1 MSACLILLLLT
12 YATACLPL
20 PPSAYAAMLP
30 AQHSSTLDTG
40 YKKKNGKVH
49 SMTLR
54 NQTAARRCMV
64 KETMGTIEQRRQ
76 KD

>member
-40 YKKKNGKVH
+40 YNKKWESALNDPKKSDSSQTVH
-49 SMTLR
+49 
-54 NQTAARRCMV
+54 
-64 KETMGTIEQRRQ
+64 G
-76 KD
+76 